1 MQEYLRQ
8 LKIYIKDIAKLA
20 LPITTAF
27 VAMGLMGIIDTMIVG
42 NYNTDQLAYIGLANS
57 IFVVLFTI
65 PIGLL
70 QGVLI
75 KSSQKFGA
83 HKFQST
89 GKIYN
94 EGRKYSFILAIV
106 FTLLGIQGE
115 TILRLL
121 GQDDDMVKHGGEVL
135 RVFVFS
141 IPFILMY
148 VNANFFLQSIRR
160 PYVGMYGII
169 AANILNIIVNP
180 VLVYGKFGFPELG
193 AVGSATSTLIVRI
206 FLAVYILA
214 YIRRMKK
221 NPKLNKRFGLDRSY
235 STWWNDSRRTRKIGY
250 GIAIMTIATNGS
262 FSIVSTFAGWMGQH
276 TMATFV
282 IMINVSTL
290 LFMICFSISQATSIV
305 VANAY
310 GCGDRKGILMATNAG
325 YVISLTTIITLI
337 TILYSYPDQVFG
349 IFTNDPS
356 VISVIKGLL
365 FFVLADLFI
374 DALPLNINGALN
386 GRGDVKIPTLN
397 QVISFLGVRV
407 SACYFFAFTLDM
419 GLKGLPIGLA
429 CGGLSSLILNTLR
442 FGYLAHRDK
451 KEGLH

>member
-1 MQEYLRQ
+1 MQEYLKQ
-8 LKIYIKDIAKLA
+8 LKLYIRDIGKLA

-83 HKFQST
+83 RKFQST

-94 EGRKYSFILAIV
+94 EGRKYALVLGIV

-115 TILRLL
+115 TICACSGKMKRWFGRRTGLRIF
-121 GQDDDMVKHGGEVL
+121 VL
-135 RVFVFS
+135 S

-169 AANILNIIVNP
+169 AANVLNIAINP
-180 VLVYGKFGFPELG
+180 LLVYGKFGLPEMG
-193 AVGSATSTLIVRI
+193 AAGSATSTLIVRI
-206 FLAVYILA
+206 FLAIYILA

-221 NPKLNKRFGLDRSY
+221 NPKLNQRFGLSRSY
-235 STWWNDSRRTRKIGY
+235 RTWWNDSQRTRKIGY
-250 GIAIMTIATNGS
+250 GIAIMTIAANGS

-276 TMATFV
+276 TMAT
-282 IMINVSTL
+282 L
-290 LFMICFSISQATSIV
+290 
-305 VANAY
+305 
-310 GCGDRKGILMATNAG
+310 
-325 YVISLTTIITLI
+325 
-337 TILYSYPDQVFG
+337 
-349 IFTNDPS
+349 
-356 VISVIKGLL
+356 
-365 FFVLADLFI
+365 
-374 DALPLNINGALN
+374 
-386 GRGDVKIPTLN
+386 
-397 QVISFLGVRV
+397 
-407 SACYFFAFTLDM
+407 
-419 GLKGLPIGLA
+419 
-429 CGGLSSLILNTLR
+429 
-442 FGYLAHRDK
+442 
-451 KEGLH
+451 